1 MINKREFFRKLKK
14 NRFLVLAVSVIVITV
29 VYYGAQKAI
38 DSYNFKS
45 NSDWV
50 EFEDVGNE
58 AKFESEKEENKGWF
72 EKLFGDDD
80 EVENVSSGDDGVQ
93 EDGVE
98 EGAGIE
104 DNASVA
110 DDSGKLSEDE
120 VDLELEETVDE
131 TSGSIETDD
140 KGGKEEEDSAKE
152 EKIYVY
158 ITGEVNVPRSC
169 NFE

>member
-1 MINKREFFRKLKK
+1 MINKRELFRKLKK

-80 EVENVSSGDDGVQ
+80 EVENVSSGDD
-93 EDGVE
+93 
-98 EGAGIE
+98 EGAGTRE
-104 DNASVA
+104 SAGAA
-110 DDSGKLSEDE
+110 DDSGKVSEDE